1 MQSSQAKLNQ
11 ATVELQK
18 QKELNEKLEVDLLS
32 INNDNDRPTT
42 DTDHDV
48 LAGLDIGKKV
58 VNTIASY
65 DLFCGNYGLWILF
78 RTPPFAQPLYLSLH
92 QQIHLSY
99 PS

>member
-65 DLFCGNYGLWILF
+65 DLLCGNYGLWILF
-78 RTPPFAQPLYLSLH
+78 RTPPFVQPLYLSLH